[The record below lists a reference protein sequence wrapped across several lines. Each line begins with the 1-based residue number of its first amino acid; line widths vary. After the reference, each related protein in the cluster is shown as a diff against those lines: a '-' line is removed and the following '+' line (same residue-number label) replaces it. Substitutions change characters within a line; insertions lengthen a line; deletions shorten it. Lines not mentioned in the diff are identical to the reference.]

1 MTTEN
6 SSTRERV
13 LIVGAGFASFE
24 CARRLPH
31 LLAKDPRNQTEVILV
46 STHDYM
52 LYTPLLPDVAGG
64 ILDPR
69 YVSVPLAGS
78 LPGVELITGRVTSVN
93 FDSRTITLI
102 DCDADVAQLHWDR
115 LVLTPGSVT
124 RTVDIP
130 VLKENACGLKTVG
143 EALYLR
149 DQLLTQ
155 LELSTHETDPVQR
168 EAQRTVV
175 VVGASY
181 AGTELVAQLRAL
193 ADEVARQRR
202 FDPTQVRFLLLDR
215 ADRVMPELGEKLGR
229 QVLEVLRRRGIEVRL
244 GTTLDALTGE
254 HVVLSNGTTIPT
266 RTVVWVTGV
275 TASPLIS
282 TLDLPLTEGRLI
294 VQPDLSVPGA
304 PDVFA
309 AGDAAAVPDLKNPG
323 NITPPTAQ
331 HAVRQGHLL
340 ARNVASSLGMGRPA
354 PYRHR
359 NMGLVVDLGPR
370 FAVANPL
377 GINLSGLPAKIV
389 TRLYHLYALPRTAN
403 RFAAATAYLLEMVA
417 PRPLV
422 SFGLA
427 SAEETRFAAQDQ

>member
-13 LIVGAGFASFE
+13 LIVGAGFAGFE

-93 FDSRTITLI
+93 FDSRTITLM

-130 VLKENACGLKTVG
+130 GLKENACGLKTVG

-155 LELSTHETDPVQR
+155 LELSTHETIPCR
-168 EAQRTVV
+168 GKRSGRWSWSELRMPAPNWSP
-175 VVGASY
+175 SY
-181 AGTELVAQLRAL
+181 
-193 ADEVARQRR
+193 
-202 FDPTQVRFLLLDR
+202 VR
-215 ADRVMPELGEKLGR
+215 
-229 QVLEVLRRRGIEVRL
+229 
-244 GTTLDALTGE
+244 
-254 HVVLSNGTTIPT
+254 SPT
-266 RTVVWVTGV
+266 RWRVNAGSIPRRSGSCCSTEPTG
-275 TASPLIS
+275 
-282 TLDLPLTEGRLI
+282 
-294 VQPDLSVPGA
+294 
-304 PDVFA
+304 
-309 AGDAAAVPDLKNPG
+309 
-323 NITPPTAQ
+323 
-331 HAVRQGHLL
+331 
-340 ARNVASSLGMGRPA
+340 
-354 PYRHR
+354 
-359 NMGLVVDLGPR
+359 
-370 FAVANPL
+370 
-377 GINLSGLPAKIV
+377 
-389 TRLYHLYALPRTAN
+389 
-403 RFAAATAYLLEMVA
+403 
-417 PRPLV
+417 
-422 SFGLA
+422 
-427 SAEETRFAAQDQ
+427 

>member
-1 MTTEN
+1 M
-6 SSTRERV
+6 
-13 LIVGAGFASFE
+13 
-24 CARRLPH
+24 
-31 LLAKDPRNQTEVILV
+31 
-46 STHDYM
+46 
-52 LYTPLLPDVAGG
+52 AGG

-93 FDSRTITLI
+93 FDSRTITLM

-115 LVLTPGSVT
+115 LVLTPPGSVT

-130 VLKENACGLKTVG
+130 GLKENACGLKTVG

-254 HVVLSNGTTIPT
+254 HVVLSDGTTIPT

-282 TLDLPLTEGRLI
+282 TLDLPLAEGRLI

-309 AGDAAAVPDLKNPG
+309 AGGDAAAVPD
-323 NITPPTAQ
+323 
-331 HAVRQGHLL
+331 
-340 ARNVASSLGMGRPA
+340 
-354 PYRHR
+354 
-359 NMGLVVDLGPR
+359 
-370 FAVANPL
+370 
-377 GINLSGLPAKIV
+377 
-389 TRLYHLYALPRTAN
+389 
-403 RFAAATAYLLEMVA
+403 
-417 PRPLV
+417 
-422 SFGLA
+422 
-427 SAEETRFAAQDQ
+427 